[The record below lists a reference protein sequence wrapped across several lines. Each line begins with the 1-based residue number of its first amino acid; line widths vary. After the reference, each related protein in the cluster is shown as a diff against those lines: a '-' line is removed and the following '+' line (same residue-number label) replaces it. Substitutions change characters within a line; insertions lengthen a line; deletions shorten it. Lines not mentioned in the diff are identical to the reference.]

1 MYSNVLYLFIKE
13 GSLFVEL
20 FVNCQVD
27 ISHPAPPLLLPQLLV
42 PWGVHRDDF
51 CNV

>member
-1 MYSNVLYLFIKE
+1 MYSDVLYLFIKE

-27 ISHPAPPLLLPQLLV
+27 ISHTPPPHLPQFLV